1 MNYQNILVEK
11 EEQIGLIKINRPEVR
26 NALDAQTLSEISHA
40 LEVLEN
46 DESVGVIVLTGNG
59 EKSFAAGADIK
70 QLREKAPSDALIPG
84 MSGVYR
90 QIENCTKATIA
101 AVNGYALGGGCE
113 LAMACDIRIAADHAK
128 FGLPELNLSIIP
140 GAGGTQRL
148 ARIIG
153 KGRALDMILTGEM
166 LTAKQAEDIGLVSKA
181 VPMKDL
187 LPAVKAKAEKIL
199 AKGPFAVRMA
209 KLVINRGFDT
219 DMETALIIEKL
230 AQAVLFGSHDKNEGT
245 QAFLEKRQALFTGM

>member
-1 MNYQNILVEK
+1 MDYQNILVEL
-11 EEQIGLIKINRPEVR
+11 EEQIGIIKLNRPEVR
-26 NALDAQTLSEISHA
+26 NALDAQTLKELSDA
-40 LEVLEN
+40 LETLEN
-46 DESVGVIVLTGNG
+46 DEGVGVIVITGAG

-70 QLREKAPSDALIPG
+70 QLREKQPLDALIPG

-90 QIENCTKATIA
+90 KIEKYNKVTIA
-101 AVNGYALGGGCE
+101 AINGFALGGGCE

-153 KGRALDMILTGEM
+153 KGRAVDMILTGDM
-166 LTAKQAEDIGLVSKA
+166 LTAKEAENIGLVSRA
-181 VPMKDL
+181 VPMEEL
-187 LPAVKAKAEKIL
+187 WQTVKAKAEKIL

-209 KLVINRGFDT
+209 KLVINHGFDT
-219 DMETALIIEKL
+219 DMDTALMIEKL
-230 AQAVLFGSHDKNEGT
+230 AQAVLFGSQDKKEGT
-245 QAFLEKRQALFTGM
+245 QAFLDKRQALFKGM